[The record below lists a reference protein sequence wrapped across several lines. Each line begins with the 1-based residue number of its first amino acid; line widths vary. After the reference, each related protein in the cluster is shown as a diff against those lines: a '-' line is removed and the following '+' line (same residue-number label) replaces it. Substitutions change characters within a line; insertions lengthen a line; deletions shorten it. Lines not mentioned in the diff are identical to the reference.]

1 MFLRLA
7 AAGFLGGL
15 LLIASPSLRMF
26 WQGLGLIGLGGLS
39 LFFAFRG
46 IGRREPGT
54 RRTPQGPTFSADDP
68 EVAALPPT
76 TTTRISEQIR
86 EARERQRRAQ
96 E

>member
-7 AAGFLGGL
+7 AAAFLGGF
-15 LLIASPSLRMF
+15 LLIVTSPMRMF
-26 WQGLGLIGLGGLS
+26 WQGLAMIGLGGLS

-76 TTTRISEQIR
+76 TTTHLSEQVR
-86 EARERQRRAQ
+86 QARERQRRMQ